1 MKKFLKYLFL
11 VVLLSF
17 FVFIITI
24 TSILFLTFIFNW
36 EMDFSFLDETGYSLI
51 RAYLIAVYLVS
62 MISWIHYDKF

>member
-17 FVFIITI
+17 FIFIITI
-24 TSILFLTFIFNW
+24 TSILFLTFVLNW
-36 EMDFSFLDETGYSLI
+36 EMDFSFLDENRYSWI
-51 RAYLIAVYLVS
+51 IAYLIAVYLVS